1 MPPRG
6 KAGASGASSKKGG
19 AAKRRVKRNIP
30 RGVATVKST
39 FNNTI
44 VSISDPEGNVL
55 AWSSGGV
62 QGFKGSKKSTPFAA
76 TLSAQSCARKVLD
89 MGMKTVEVY
98 TRGPGSGRESAI
110 RGLMA
115 SGLDLTIIRD
125 VTAIPHNGCRPKK
138 RRRV

>member
-1 MPPRG
+1 MAPPR
-6 KAGASGASSKKGG
+6 KSGASGKKG
-19 AAKRRVKRNIP
+19 ASKRRVKRNIP
-30 RGVATVKST
+30 RGTATVKST

-55 AWSSGGV
+55 AWSSGGC

-76 TLSAQSCARKVLD
+76 TLSAQACARKVMD
-89 MGMKTVEVY
+89 MGMRSLDVY

-110 RGLMA
+110 RALMA
-115 SGLDLTIIRD
+115 SGIELTLIRD
-125 VTAIPHNGCRPKK
+125 VTPIPHNGCRPKK

>member
-1 MPPRG
+1 MAPPRG
-6 KAGASGASSKKGG
+6 KGGAAGASKKGG

-30 RGVATVKST
+30 RGIATVKST

-44 VSISDPEGNVL
+44 VSVADPEGNVL
-55 AWSSGGV
+55 AWSSGGS

-76 TLSAQSCARKVLD
+76 TLSAQAVARKVQD
-89 MGMKTVEVY
+89 MGMRSLEVF

-110 RGLMA
+110 RALMA
-115 SGLDLTIIRD
+115 SGLDLTLIKD
-125 VTAIPHNGCRPKK
+125 VTPIPHNGCRPKK